1 MILNLNI
8 LLTYLRAMMLLDL
21 LGPQEQAYFS
31 IARARTKQ
39 GEVAFS
45 VVE

>member
-1 MILNLNI
+1 M
-8 LLTYLRAMMLLDL
+8 RLLDL
-21 LGPQEQAYFS
+21 LGPQEQAYFN
-31 IARARTKQ
+31 IPRARTKQ